1 MCRWGFLSVMTWF
14 FQCLHHLIAGGK
26 VPNLFLVWVPCWCFL
41 KNKQILSGCCIGAK
55 SQWRLANASNN
66 PILCRASTATDSR
79 SLLRVEQYNTNFPQC
94 VGSQRQEARPISR
107 EGGLAKL
114 YCSKSILTCLIILE
128 INIFLSSICDMSFV
142 IGFLVHLIQKLLPF
156 ASSFEHLSLAWA
168 IGTHF
173 YDFIP
178 QASYSFP
185 KIRVIVV
192 SIGQGSGCNASAR
205 GRGAVGSGRL
215 PRCQLWCDGLG
226 LKTELF
232 SWDRC
237 SSRWMRTKE
246 IWPWGNISVFHVCK
260 SCC

>member
-1 MCRWGFLSVMTWF
+1 MRWKSTSRGTPHFERRRSRKALL
-14 FQCLHHLIAGGK
+14 QQ
-26 VPNLFLVWVPCWCFL
+26 N
-41 KNKQILSGCCIGAK
+41 IL
-55 SQWRLANASNN
+55 
-66 PILCRASTATDSR
+66 P
-79 SLLRVEQYNTNFPQC
+79 
-94 VGSQRQEARPISR
+94 
-107 EGGLAKL
+107 
-114 YCSKSILTCLIILE
+114 CLIILE
-128 INIFLSSICDMSFV
+128 INILLSSICDGSFA
-142 IGFLVHLIQKLLPF
+142 IKFLVRLIQQLLPF

-178 QASYSFP
+178 QASYSVP

-237 SSRWMRTKE
+237 SSRGMRTKE
-246 IWPWGNISVFHVCK
+246 TWPWWNISVFHVCK